1 MTTNLDRTGPMTMFE
16 PQFPVLMR
24 VSADEASFFSP
35 EPGLLRR
42 ILAHNEKMMLV
53 EHRMEATWVG
63 ARHSHPHDQMVYV
76 IQGRLLFSCG
86 DEEFE
91 ARAGDSF
98 VLKGGIEHS
107 ARALEAAVVLD
118 VFTPFRADYLSGND
132 LAGRRPRD
140 DQNRDS

>member
-1 MTTNLDRTGPMTMFE
+1 MTNAENTGPMTMLKSE
-16 PQFPVLMR
+16 FPDLMR
-24 VSADEASFFSP
+24 ISAEEVSFFSP

-42 ILAHNEKMMLV
+42 ILAHNGNMMLV

-76 IQGRLLFSCG
+76 IKGRLLFSCG
-86 DEEFE
+86 KEEFE

>member
-1 MTTNLDRTGPMTMFE
+1 MTNAESTGPMTTFKPE
-16 PQFPVLMR
+16 FPDLMR
-24 VSADEASFFSP
+24 ISAEEASFFSP

-42 ILAHNEKMMLV
+42 ILAHNGNMMLV

-76 IQGRLLFSCG
+76 IKGRLLFSCG

-91 ARAGDSF
+91 ARGGDSF

-118 VFTPFRADYLSGND
+118 VFTPFRADYLGGND